1 MPKCP
6 KCGVGEIY
14 KGGFI
19 TITSTNEL
27 IEVIYN
33 CNDIICG
40 YTERRS
46 PTQEDVKEH
55 KDSVYQQR
63 LDNVLK
69 HFEKSN
75 EFYWK
80 PILTNTKDGIL
91 VSIYHENETFY
102 LECRNTYAG
111 NKIQNQKEIS
121 LNTVEALLKDLGVM
135 K

>member
-1 MPKCP
+1 MKCP
-6 KCGVGEIY
+6 KCGSKI
-14 KGGFI
+14 KGYH
-19 TITSTNEL
+19 TTYYDRDEEHYLTK
-27 IEVIYN
+27 YN
-33 CNDIICG
+33 KSCNCTCWEFD
-40 YTERRS
+40 EFK
-46 PTQEDVKEH
+46 QLEH
-55 KDSVYQQR
+55 QQR

-121 LNTVEALLKDLGVM
+121 FNTVEALLKDLGVM
-135 K
+135 E